1 MPDLP
6 EHRERYIRDYVDGQM
21 RDDADK
27 VKIVQQVGTRR
38 ILGWMYEMF
47 DVHCEQSRWWVITE
61 PTNYYAQSDF
71 PEVEQA
77 FIFHLGLGLFMA
89 QRSRMD
95 MEEEQEEHVAGS
107 WRRYQQ
113 AIDAMDSASEAADYQ
128 AIGIRCRE
136 ALLALVHEHADADW
150 IGELPDLPQKSNFKA
165 WGNIFA
171 ERLARDELRAY
182 AKALVD
188 KTWGLAIW
196 LQHYDDAT
204 PWDAEI
210 VVDATAD
217 LLGVFGMLLHRRRRD
232 HLADVLDAA
241 PTASMR
247 MFRPCTNQQME
258 WSTPRCVGPA
268 TGARRTRS
276 SVSRSTPAI
285 RTSPLPQPSG
295 RRPIGS
301 SPPERPAA
309 VKDEHAIWER
319 TGHVVFSRQR
329 TGGWCTVPG
338 ESIRL

>member
-6 EHRERYIRDYVDGQM
+6 EHRVRYIRDYVDGQV
-21 RDDADK
+21 RDDEDK
-27 VKIVQQVGTRR
+27 VELVQQVGTRR
-38 ILGWMYEMF
+38 ILGRMYEMF
-47 DVHCEQSRWWVITE
+47 DVQCQQSRWWVITE
-61 PTNYYAQSDF
+61 PTNLYMQSDF

-95 MEEEQEEHVAGS
+95 MEEEREEHVAGS

-113 AIDAMDSASEAADYQ
+113 AIDAMDSATEAADYQ

-150 IGELPDLPQKSNFKA
+150 IGEVPDPPQRANFKA

-171 ERLARDELRAY
+171 ERLARDDLRAY

-188 KTWGLAIW
+188 KTWGLAVW

-217 LLGVFGMLLHRRRRD
+217 LLGVFGMLLHRQEKGPPAR
-232 HLADVLDAA
+232 
-241 PTASMR
+241 
-247 MFRPCTNQQME
+247 C
-258 WSTPRCVGPA
+258 PRCGSYGLDEDVQTGHEPTEEMINA
-268 TGARRTRS
+268 TACRACDWRSEETFISFEEYARDKDF
-276 SVSRSTPAI
+276 AGY
-285 RTSPLPQPSG
+285 LG
-295 RRPIGS
+295 
-301 SPPERPAA
+301 RPAQGPS
-309 VKDEHAIWER
+309 D
-319 TGHVVFSRQR
+319 
-329 TGGWCTVPG
+329 
-338 ESIRL
+338 RLHRGDPTPK